1 MCVACVCVCVRAC
14 VRVLDIGSYCV
25 QCFLWLLSSLQIYN
39 FINQYV
45 IGQERTKKVLSVAV
59 YNHYKRILN
68 QEANAEH
75 GRARAGLD
83 RASEDQSTQHL
94 PFTGEDRQMLFTRTS
109 TVAVISC
116 SGLMSLNLLLK
127 PDLFTG
133 LLC

>member
-1 MCVACVCVCVRAC
+1 MCVCWILAATVCNVAP
-14 VRVLDIGSYCV
+14 
-25 QCFLWLLSSLQIYN
+25 CFLWLLSSLQIYN

-68 QEANAEH
+68 QEANAER

-83 RASEDQSTQHL
+83 RASEDQSTQHF

-109 TVAVISC
+109 TVVVISC
-116 SGLMSLNLLLK
+116 SGLVSLNKK
-127 PDLFTG
+127 PDLCTS
-133 LLC
+133 LLS